1 MDERRLEAFLVLAQE
16 LNFTRAAHR
25 LNMTQSTLS
34 AAMKA
39 LEAELDVVLFDRSTR
54 SVMLTQSGRELLP
67 HARKAIDA
75 IDAVRAA
82 AHPSGGLRG
91 SLTVGM
97 LSGLRLVDVPALA
110 GEFHRRYP
118 SVQLRLQTSR
128 RGTGELIERIKEGS
142 VDAAFVGTN
151 INDPQ
156 LRVTPIRSY
165 RLHLV
170 APADHPLSGRQDVTL
185 AEIAREPFIDMPFGF
200 GQRAV
205 IDDAFARHSLS
216 RPVVVEVADLTT
228 VPEYVAHGL
237 GVALLPPELI
247 ASSRD
252 DFSVIPISGADI
264 SWTLS
269 VIVKAAHPVSQPVDA
284 FLDLIPRHTRWE
296 LPF

>member
-1 MDERRLEAFLVLAQE
+1 MDQRRLEAFVVLAQE

-54 SVMLTQSGRELLP
+54 LVMLTQAGRVLIP
-67 HARKAIDA
+67 HAMKAIDA
-75 IDAVRAA
+75 FDALKAA

-118 SVQLRLQTSR
+118 QVQLRLQTSR

-151 INDPQ
+151 IRDPQ

-165 RLHLV
+165 KLHLIM
-170 APADHPLSGRQDVTL
+170 PPDHPLAGRQDVTL

-205 IDDAFARHSLS
+205 IDDAFARLALS
-216 RPVVVEVADLTT
+216 RPVLVEVADLTT

-237 GVALLPPELI
+237 GVALLPPELVACSGHDLAI
-247 ASSRD
+247 
-252 DFSVIPISGADI
+252 VPISGSEI
-264 SWTLS
+264 CWTLS
-269 VIVKAAHPVSQPVDA
+269 IIAKAVHLASQPLDA
-284 FLDLIPRHTRWE
+284 FLDLIPRHTRFDR
-296 LPF
+296 PF

>member
-1 MDERRLEAFLVLAQE
+1 MDQRRLETFVVLAQE

-54 SVMLTQSGRELLP
+54 SVMLTQAGQALLP
-67 HARKAIDA
+67 HALKAIDA
-75 IDAVRAA
+75 IDAMKAA

-110 GEFHRRYP
+110 GEFRRRYP
-118 SVQLRLQTSR
+118 QVQLRLQTSR
-128 RGTGELIERIKEGS
+128 RGTRELIERIKEGS

-151 INDPQ
+151 ISDSQ
-156 LRVTPIRSY
+156 LRFTPIRSY
-165 RLHLV
+165 KLHLIT
-170 APADHPLSGRQDVTL
+170 PPDHPLARRQDVTL

-205 IDDAFARHSLS
+205 IDDAFSRLALS
-216 RPVVVEVADLTT
+216 RPVLVEVADLTT

-237 GVALLPPELI
+237 GVALLPPELV
-247 ASSRD
+247 ASNGHD
-252 DFSVIPISGADI
+252 LAMIPVSGSEI
-264 SWTLS
+264 CWTLS
-269 VIVKAAHPVSQPVDA
+269 IIAKASHLANQPLDA
-284 FLDLIPRHTRWE
+284 FLDLIPGHTRFDR
-296 LPF
+296 PF

>member
-1 MDERRLEAFLVLAQE
+1 
-16 LNFTRAAHR
+16 
-25 LNMTQSTLS
+25 
-34 AAMKA
+34 
-39 LEAELDVVLFDRSTR
+39 
-54 SVMLTQSGRELLP
+54 MLTQAGRRLLP

-75 IDAVRAA
+75 IDGVKAA

-97 LSGLRLVDVPALA
+97 LGGLRLVDVPALA
-110 GEFHRRYP
+110 GEFHRRHP

-128 RGTGELIERIKEGS
+128 RGTGELIERIKAGS

-151 INDPQ
+151 INDQQ
-156 LRVTPIRSY
+156 LRVMPIRSY

-170 APADHPLSGRQDVTL
+170 TPADHPLAKRQEVTL

-200 GQRAV
+200 GQRVV
-205 IDDAFARHSLS
+205 IDDAFAQQSLS

-237 GVALLPPELI
+237 GVALLPPELVV
-247 ASSRD
+247 SSRHD
-252 DFSVIPISGADI
+252 LSVVPVSGAEI

-269 VIVKAAHPVSQPVDA
+269 VVVKAGHPASQAVDA
-284 FLDLIPRHTRWE
+284 FLDLIPRHTRFE
-296 LPF
+296 FPF

>member
-1 MDERRLEAFLVLAQE
+1 MDQRRLEAFVALAQE

-39 LEAELDVVLFDRSTR
+39 LESELDVVLFDRSTR
-54 SVMLTQSGRELLP
+54 SVMLTQSGRALLP
-67 HARKAIDA
+67 YARKAIDA
-75 IDAVRAA
+75 IDAVRGA

-110 GEFHRRYP
+110 GDFHRRYP

-165 RLHLV
+165 LLHLV
-170 APADHPLSGRQDVTL
+170 TPANHPLSGRQNVTL
-185 AEIAREPFIDMPFGF
+185 AEISREPFVDMPFGF

-205 IDDAFARHSLS
+205 IDDAFAQHSLS
-216 RPVVVEVADLTT
+216 RPVLVEVADLTT

-237 GVALLPPELI
+237 GVALLPPELVLSSKHDLSIVPI
-247 ASSRD
+247 A
-252 DFSVIPISGADI
+252 GADI

-269 VIVKAAHPVSQPVDA
+269 VIVKAAHPASSTVDA
-284 FLDLIPRHTRWE
+284 FLDLIPRHTRGE